1 MVGMKRLLL
10 MGAGHA
16 HAQVLKDWITAP
28 VQGAELVVVS
38 PSALAPYSG
47 MVPGWLAGQYQY
59 DEICIQ
65 LKALTAAAGARLVID
80 EMTSLDPVRQ
90 CVQLASGDILSY
102 DVLSLNVGSTLNA
115 PLNTNVPVLSLRPL
129 GNLRISWESVLHD
142 LTVSAVDTPLKITS
156 IGGGAAGVEA
166 LLATLARLRSL
177 QPRRTISGNLI
188 TRSAALLPGMAA
200 SAVRSAHAALTQA
213 HVTVQLNT
221 EYSDSVASAADL
233 LLWATG
239 AEAHAWQRNCGLA
252 VSARGFISIDKHLRS
267 TSHPQI
273 YAVGDCAEWA
283 QPLPKAGVYA
293 VRMGPV
299 LSNNLRAAL
308 DVGTAMSYE
317 PQHRFLALLN
327 TANHTGNHNDNNS
340 AIASW
345 GNWSARGH
353 WVWRWKD
360 HIDRAFLKRFNNIDH
375 ALTAT
380 PPNQFKP
387 SK

>member
-1 MVGMKRLLL
+1 MKRLLL

-65 LKALTAAAGARLVID
+65 LNALAAAAGARLVID
-80 EMTSLDPVRQ
+80 ELTSLDPVRQ
-90 CVQLASGDILSY
+90 CVQLASGDVLSY

-115 PLNTNVPVLSLRPL
+115 PLNTNAQVLSLRPL
-129 GNLRISWESVLHD
+129 GNLRASWELLIHD
-142 LTVSAVDTPLKITS
+142 LTTSTVDTPLNITS

-166 LLATLARLRSL
+166 LLAALARLRSL
-177 QPRRTISGNLI
+177 QPHRTINGNLI

-200 SAVRSAHAALTQA
+200 LAVRSAQAALTQA
-213 HVTVQLNT
+213 HVTVHLNT
-221 EYSDSVASAADL
+221 QYSDSVASAADL

-239 AEAHAWQRNCGLA
+239 AEAHAWQRNSGLA
-252 VSARGFISIDKHLRS
+252 VSARGFISVDKHLRS

-308 DVGTAMSYE
+308 DVGAAMSYE

-327 TANHTGNHNDNNS
+327 TANNS

-345 GNWSARGH
+345 GNWSARGR

-360 HIDRAFLKRFNNIDH
+360 HIDRAFLKRFNNIDQ
-375 ALTAT
+375 ALVAT
-380 PPNQFKP
+380 YTNQFKP